1 MNKKLNVILLKAS
14 DVQNKF
20 DSDVKDRYIEYLSS
34 TTDVVI
40 NKIAQINLL
49 SFKFINIDE
58 LKSKLKVLFYL
69 NASIYGSLIL
79 TSKQTVEAID
89 NALSQLALNTDFR
102 QFSNN
107 NQNLNKLTVYCVGN
121 ATESRFNKLIS
132 NELYNLNSNQFEV
145 KLNNKTTNEHTQN
158 ARYLSQLIIQ
168 DANKLKIFYPCS
180 SIRKSDLTDELNK
193 FNLDLDELKV
203 YETTDSEYGRNQ
215 FINLINTYQSD
226 NCDDC
231 ITCLVF
237 FSPSGVDSLFNDN
250 LCLVQNVLSN
260 PDLRIISI
268 GPSTS
273 KRLQQL
279 LTNIFIHELKIPSP
293 QSLLE
298 TLKSIY

>member
-34 TTDVVI
+34 TADIVI

-89 NALSQLALNTDFR
+89 NALSQLTLNTDFR
-102 QFSNN
+102 QLSNN
-107 NQNLNKLTVYCVGN
+107 NQNLNKLKVYCVGN

-203 YETTDSEYGRNQ
+203 YETTDSENGRNQ
-215 FINLINTYQSD
+215 FINLVNTYQSD

-237 FSPSGVDSLFNDN
+237 FSPSGVDALFNDN

-279 LTNIFIHELKIPSP
+279 LTNIFIHELKTPSP